1 MDGEVSCCAA
11 GSIEASGDVVRDNP
25 LGFHAY
31 SLYSPY
37 SPCLSLSPTEAP
49 SELYCFSHVHKST
62 PPSPVHGTQWSSG
75 YSGSLSL
82 HEYRKNLSQQDNTA
96 IPDTSRG
103 RTLKRK
109 AGVLNLNQTRAWTDF
124 SLSSS
129 PISPIS
135 SAPSSPPPLS
145 FSQSLVSVISHNS
158 DKDIANIFPTFCKEY
173 LLLHSKKTQ
182 VSFVQLHHPF
192 PIPVT

>member
-1 MDGEVSCCAA
+1 MDGEASCCTA

-37 SPCLSLSPTEAP
+37 SPFLSLSPTEAP